1 MALWTSCEE
10 TVQRYRRHQI
20 GSACCRLTL
29 VLLLNCFM
37 NNYIVIVLKDSYQ
50 YYFIIIFYIVYIHV

>member
-1 MALWTSCEE
+1 
-10 TVQRYRRHQI
+10 
-20 GSACCRLTL
+20 
-29 VLLLNCFM
+29 M